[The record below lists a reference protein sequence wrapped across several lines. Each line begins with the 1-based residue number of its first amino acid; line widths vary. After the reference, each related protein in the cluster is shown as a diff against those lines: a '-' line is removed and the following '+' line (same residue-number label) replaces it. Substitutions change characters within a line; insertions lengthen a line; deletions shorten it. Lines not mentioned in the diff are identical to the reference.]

1 VDVDYRDQPG
11 NVRSGGHFRV
21 NYDRWHDQQDFGFS
35 FNELRFE
42 ALHAFPI
49 FDKKRVFIARVIG
62 QSLDSPTGDT
72 VPFFAMPT
80 LGGSTTLRGF
90 REFRFRDRNAFMIN
104 AEYRFEA
111 FSGLD
116 MALFSDWGDV
126 GPTWDDIDFKHLKND
141 YGIGFRFNTYKSVF
155 LRFDIA
161 HSRQEGTRFVTSFSG
176 AF

>member
-1 VDVDYRDQPG
+1 MPSYAMATTAVSRATKSRPGCSIELQPLSRPG
-11 NVRSGGHFRV
+11 HASWASPRMPGDGEHPTTPACARSWPSGR
-21 NYDRWHDQQDFGFS
+21 
-35 FNELRFE
+35 
-42 ALHAFPI
+42 
-49 FDKKRVFIARVIG
+49 
-62 QSLDSPTGDT
+62 
-72 VPFFAMPT
+72 
-80 LGGSTTLRGF
+80 STTLRGF

-141 YGIGFRFNTYKSVF
+141 YGIGFRFNTYKSVWW
-155 LRFDIA
+155 RIDIGLGGD
-161 HSRQEGTRFVTSFSG
+161 EGVHYWFKFSK